1 MSLVLADR
9 VQETTSTTGTGTLTL
24 AGAVSGY
31 QSFAAIGNGNTT
43 YYAVVSDTDWEVGV
57 GTYTASGTTLSR
69 DIVLSSSAGGTTKI
83 SVVAGSIVFC
93 DYPAGKAVFRDSVD
107 NITVDKVTT
116 TSIPVVLND
125 ISNQFDFV
133 KCVFP
138 LKLNQTNITSSN
150 FTDSKNLE
158 VVVGGLRLTP
168 YVKQITYPWLTPYDS
183 HSGFRAVTTTT
194 SASLIVYNAPARG
207 DSASVTI
214 INNSSSVQTRQ
225 YPYSATTI
233 ALGD

>member
-1 MSLVLADR
+1 MPLVLADR
-9 VQETTSTTGTGTLTL
+9 VQETTNTTGTGTLTL

-31 QSFAAIGNGNTT
+31 QSFAAIGDANTT
-43 YYAVVSDTDWEVGV
+43 YYAIVSDSDWEVGV
-57 GTYTASGTTLSR
+57 GTYTSSGTTLSR
-69 DIVLSSSAGGTTKI
+69 DTVLSSSAGGTTKI
-83 SVVAGSIVFC
+83 SVTAGSIVFC
-93 DYPAGKAVFRDSVD
+93 DYPAGKAVYRDSVD

-138 LKLNQTNITSSN
+138 LKLDQTNITSSD

-168 YVKQITYPWLTPYDS
+168 YVAQATYPWITPYDS
-183 HSGFRAVTTTT
+183 HTGFRAITTSS
-194 SASLIVYNAPARG
+194 SASLIIYNSPARG
-207 DSASVTI
+207 DSSSVTI
-214 INNSSSVQTRQ
+214 INNSSSKQTRK